1 MIGINRIIAAL
12 LARLGGRIPDA
23 TYLKIRYRLIMGKT
37 LDLEYPKSFNE
48 KLNWLKVYYR
58 NPLYTLLADK
68 STVKEYVSKQI
79 GSEYVIPTY
88 GVWDRFEDIDFDKLP
103 NEFVLKST
111 NGGGGSGII
120 LCTDKKQFNRKNS
133 KFLVEKSMRKYD
145 KIQREWVYYTIKPR
159 IIAEKLLKEPSGVD
173 IRDYKFFCFDGVV
186 KFFKI
191 DFDRFS
197 QHGANYYDATGN
209 IMHFGEKICPPDYNR
224 NIPIP
229 RNLSK
234 MVFLAEKLSKE
245 IPFVRVDFYNIDQQI
260 YFGEMTFFPAGGMGE
275 FTSDEWD
282 NKIGSWLK
290 LPLRNN

>member
-1 MIGINRIIAAL
+1 MISINRIIAAL
-12 LARLGGRIPDA
+12 LARLGGRIPDT

-37 LDLEYPKSFNE
+37 LDLEQPKSFNE

-58 NPLYTLLADK
+58 NTLYTQLADK
-68 STVKEYVSKQI
+68 STVKEYVSATI
-79 GSEYVIPTY
+79 GNEYVIPTY
-88 GVWDRFEDIDFDKLP
+88 GLWDRFEDIDFDTLP
-103 NEFVLKST
+103 NEFVLKTT

-120 LCTDKKQFNRKNS
+120 LCTDKKQLNKRKT
-133 KFLVEKSMRKYD
+133 KFLLEKSIHKYD
-145 KIQREWVYYTIKPR
+145 KIQREWVYYDIKPR
-159 IIAEKLLKEPSGVD
+159 IIAEKLLKEPSGDD

-197 QHGANYYDATGN
+197 QHGANYYDASGN
-209 IMHFGEKICPPDYNR
+209 IMHFGEKIYPPDYNR
-224 NIPIP
+224 NIIIP
-229 RNLSK
+229 ENLSK
-234 MVFLAEKLSKE
+234 MVVLAEKLSKK
-245 IPFVRVDFYNIDQQI
+245 IPFVRVDFYNINQQI

-290 LPLRNN
+290 LPLKNN